1 MTQKAAA
8 SSEILVLGDE
18 AVGLLDKILRAQA
31 YRELGAARLFEGAH
45 ARGLA
50 PDNERQNELRAHA
63 AEEREH
69 LDRVLG
75 VWALAT
81 GQPRHDLMARA
92 EARLWERPLPDVE
105 TWFDV
110 SLARFLYDR
119 AGFWQLQEYTE
130 SVFLPHRDL
139 ARTIVEDEREHQDVG
154 AKELLS
160 CVQVGEPI
168 AHHPAV
174 TRWMTTALLSF
185 GRQDSTPSRR
195 AIELGLKKRDPAAVR
210 GDFMASITPTLNEA
224 GLTQAALMAPDNL
237 PPP

>member
-8 SSEILVLGDE
+8 SSQILVLGDE

-81 GQPRHDLMARA
+81 GQPRHELMFRA
-92 EARLWERPLPDVE
+92 EARLRERPLPDVE

-110 SLARFLYDR
+110 SLWSGDR
-119 AGFWQLQEYTE
+119 N
-130 SVFLPHRDL
+130 V
-139 ARTIVEDEREHQDVG
+139 
-154 AKELLS
+154 
-160 CVQVGEPI
+160 
-168 AHHPAV
+168 
-174 TRWMTTALLSF
+174 
-185 GRQDSTPSRR
+185 
-195 AIELGLKKRDPAAVR
+195 
-210 GDFMASITPTLNEA
+210 
-224 GLTQAALMAPDNL
+224 
-237 PPP
+237 